1 MPGPVRWLSLVR
13 PATLPDA
20 DEGVPMTITLERLHT
35 PQRSASTT
43 TQPTTP
49 PAQPTVRKTGLLA
62 LLGEA
67 ITAARAVEMTDARG
81 SVAVATRFA
90 ARL

>member
-1 MPGPVRWLSLVR
+1 
-13 PATLPDA
+13 
-20 DEGVPMTITLERLHT
+20 MTITPEQLHT

-43 TQPTTP
+43 TQPT
-49 PAQPTVRKTGLLA
+49 VRRTGLLA

-67 ITAARAVEMTDARG
+67 IIAARAVEMTDARG

>member
-1 MPGPVRWLSLVR
+1 
-13 PATLPDA
+13 
-20 DEGVPMTITLERLHT
+20 MTITLERLHT
-35 PQRSASTT
+35 PQRSATT
-43 TQPTTP
+43 PTQPATQPT
-49 PAQPTVRKTGLLA
+49 AQPTVRRTGLLA

>member
-1 MPGPVRWLSLVR
+1 
-13 PATLPDA
+13 
-20 DEGVPMTITLERLHT
+20 MTITLERLHT
-35 PQRSASTT
+35 RQPSASTT
-43 TQPTTP
+43 TTRSATQPAT
-49 PAQPTVRKTGLLA
+49 QPTVRRTGLLA